1 MVDLLKE
8 AAERF
13 TELDV
18 QLVYMVMKIAGFKLR
33 GDSPSD
39 LKDVILAIKAHADSD
54 EWKFQCIELVTYR
67 NNQRVQLMLE
77 TVYNI
82 KNNRDNAELKQE
94 KEKTNLI
101 KNLIS
106 KTYGAPSSSLSITL
120 TDIRNIETNGRWWVL
135 GAQYKPTK
143 TAAPSKEKKTS
154 LSRLL
159 AEADP
164 KILKAAEK
172 LHMNTPVRK

>member
-1 MVDLLKE
+1 MK
-8 AAERF
+8 
-13 TELDV
+13 
-18 QLVYMVMKIAGFKLR
+18 LVNN
-33 GDSPSD
+33 
-39 LKDVILAIKAHADSD
+39 
-54 EWKFQCIELVTYR
+54 R

-101 KNLIS
+101 RNLIS
-106 KTYGAPSSSLSITL
+106 KTYGNSSTPLSITL
-120 TDIRNIETNGRWWVL
+120 TDIHNIETNGRWWVL

-143 TAAPSKEKKTS
+143 AIATSKEKKTS
-154 LSRLL
+154 MSRIL

-164 KILKAAEK
+164 KVIKAAEK
-172 LHMNTPVRK
+172 VHINTPIRKY

>member
-1 MVDLLKE
+1 M
-8 AAERF
+8 
-13 TELDV
+13 LDT
-18 QLVYMVMKIAGFKLR
+18 LVNN
-33 GDSPSD
+33 
-39 LKDVILAIKAHADSD
+39 
-54 EWKFQCIELVTYR
+54 R

-101 KNLIS
+101 RNLIS
-106 KTYGAPSSSLSITL
+106 KTYGSSSTPLSITL
-120 TDIRNIETNGRWWVL
+120 TDIHNIETNGRWWVL

-143 TAAPSKEKKTS
+143 AIAASKEKKTS
-154 LSRLL
+154 MSRIL

-164 KILKAAEK
+164 KVIKAAEK
-172 LHMNTPVRK
+172 LHINTPIRK

>member
-1 MVDLLKE
+1 MN
-8 AAERF
+8 
-13 TELDV
+13 
-18 QLVYMVMKIAGFKLR
+18 
-33 GDSPSD
+33 
-39 LKDVILAIKAHADSD
+39 
-54 EWKFQCIELVTYR
+54 YR

-101 KNLIS
+101 RNLIS
-106 KTYGAPSSSLSITL
+106 KTYGNSSTPLSITL
-120 TDIRNIETNGRWWVL
+120 TDIHNIETNGRWWVL

-143 TAAPSKEKKTS
+143 AIATSKEKKTS
-154 LSRLL
+154 ISRIL

-164 KILKAAEK
+164 KVIKAAEK
-172 LHMNTPVRK
+172 LHINTPIRKY